1 MSLVR
6 VYTPAVFL
14 RGAALVLGLALLLPS
29 SATRAAADE
38 PPGPPTNIVLA
49 KAGPGAVKVTWS
61 TPNDTGSGPILYQTA
76 TAYRK
81 GLIDSKG
88 AWWEKSSGD
97 CQVTATSG
105 RVSCTIRNL
114 PNGTYNIRVLAVNKV
129 SNNTT
134 ILSDPLIT
142 VQPNPAVGV
151 ACVSKGEVT
160 QVKGKYLECG
170 QSKRWQL
177 VQVGRA
183 CVLNGSLAGELFC
196 RAEGSRRQWAGPT
209 VANCAK
215 AAESIRAAAMKCML
229 ARYAK
234 NQPNT
239 SVTVTLK
246 ASPTT
251 HKSATAWIKNV
262 LNDSMR
268 MYGSYPGSGT
278 GTIHAYFSLDKEWC
292 LDELQQLTG
301 NRDEYLC
308 EQDGGLNAGSLY
320 ARSGWIK
327 RESIL
332 FGRPYP
338 GTPSLQAFEQLGAAT
353 LLNDNDWA
361 LHFIYEMGHA
371 THGLLMSKIT
381 GEGQTSFVPILLE
394 VGAARMAAYAYVV
407 GVLGESE
414 TRWRAT
420 VFERNSPASGILT
433 PYSDPRLSSG
443 GSYQG
448 DAIEWP
454 RVYTLGFLA
463 GEYIVGKY
471 GDEVLFDRLIPAVMR
486 NGGDFDAALR
496 ATIGIG
502 ENALYSALNQYA
514 LEQLRASGHSITQ

>member
-1 MSLVR
+1 MFTR
-6 VYTPAVFL
+6 AV
-14 RGAALVLGLALLLPS
+14 ALVLGLSLLLPS
-29 SATRAAADE
+29 SVSAATAH
-38 PPGPPTNIVLA
+38 PNVI
-49 KAGPGAVKVTWS
+49 KATVSGSSVTVSW
-61 TPNDTGSGPILYQTA
+61 GPIPSDLGYTNGMYEAILGKRGFHNDGSLGDYKATCRTA
-76 TAYRK
+76 PTASTCTLKNIPAGSWDVVVY
-81 GLIDSKG
+81 
-88 AWWEKSSGD
+88 
-97 CQVTATSG
+97 ATSTNNKSYPSKV
-105 RVSCTIRNL
+105 VS
-114 PNGTYNIRVLAVNKV
+114 IRVGKV
-129 SNNTT
+129 
-134 ILSDPLIT
+134 P
-142 VQPNPAVGV
+142 PAPAVGV
-151 ACVSKGEVT
+151 ACESKGEVT
-160 QVKGKYLECG
+160 QAKGRYLECG
-170 QSKRWQL
+170 QSKRWQR

-183 CVLNGSLAGELFC
+183 CVLNGSVAGELFC
-196 RAEGSRRQWAGPT
+196 RTEGGRPQWAGPT
-209 VANCAK
+209 VAKCAD
-215 AAESIRAAAMKCML
+215 AAESIRAAALKCML
-229 ARYAK
+229 ARYAQ

-239 SVTVTLK
+239 SVTVNLK

-292 LDELQQLTG
+292 LDKLQQLTG

-320 ARSGWIK
+320 AKSGWIK

-433 PYSDPRLSSG
+433 PYSDPRLSTG